1 MPVKLLGSVGLAP
14 GTDTG
19 TDLTTKGDLHGY
31 SSSNTRIPIGSNDQ
45 VLTAD
50 SGESLGLKWATAGGG
65 AVTGSITMYGGY
77 YDDSVTGYLICDGS
91 AVSRT
96 TYASLFAVT
105 STQFGVGDGATTFNL
120 PDLQAHFARG
130 APASTSCGDTGG
142 ADTVALS
149 EAELASHTHTANV
162 TDGGHTH
169 TARSVSGGGANSVIT
184 ATSSAGGVNSTWIYS
199 ATTGITVAN
208 TSTGSGTA
216 HQNMPTYIEILFLI
230 KT

>member
-1 MPVKLLGSVGLAP
+1 MVKKLIGSVGLAP

-19 TDLTTKGDLHGY
+19 FDLTTKGDTHGY
-31 SSSNTRIPIGSNDQ
+31 STTNARIPIGSDDQ

-50 SGESLGLKWATAGGG
+50 SGESLGLKWATPGGG
-65 AVTGSITMYGGY
+65 APTGSITMYGGL
-77 YDDSVTGYLICDGS
+77 YDDTITGYLLCDGS

-96 TYASLFAVT
+96 TYASLFAIT

-130 APASTSCGDTGG
+130 APSSTSCGDTGG

-149 EAELASHTHTANV
+149 EAQLASHTHTASV

-169 TARSVSGGGANSVIT
+169 TFVTNAFQLHGGSGANYVGG
-184 ATSSAGGVNSTWIYS
+184 SSSSTTNS
-199 ATTGITVAN
+199 ATTGISVSN
-208 TSTGSGTA
+208 SSTGSGTA
-216 HQNMPTYIEILFLI
+216 HQNMPTYLEILYII